1 MRRSLLLLLFI
12 SALGIGLLGWA
23 LATVHWPY
31 KGYTAGE
38 QFVIIQPGSSA
49 LAIGRDLERQ
59 GVIRNARIFWS
70 YLRWKGQ
77 AGRLRAGEYRFD
89 GPATPAQVAAKIVAG
104 DVYRR
109 KVTIPE
115 GFALDEIVDLLA
127 REVLLDR
134 TAWMEAMARVELV
147 ADLDSRARN
156 LEGYLFP
163 ATYYYTRQTTP
174 AELIDAM
181 VSNFR
186 KRFSEADRS
195 RAAEL
200 GMTVREAI
208 TLASLIEKETGQD
221 SERELVSAVYH
232 NRLKKRMLL
241 QCDPTVIYAVKRVK
255 TYDNVINQSDLQ
267 LDSPYNTYKVAG
279 LPPGPIT
286 NPGIKSIHAALY
298 PSAADYLYFVSR
310 NDGTHVFS
318 KELGQHHE
326 AVQQHQR

>member
-1 MRRSLLLLLFI
+1 MRRSFLLLFL
-12 SALGIGLLGWA
+12 SAVVVGLLGWA
-23 LATVHWPY
+23 IAMTRWPF

-38 QFVIIQPGSSA
+38 QFVVIQPGSSA
-49 LAIGRDLERQ
+49 LAIGRDLEHQ

-89 GPATPAQVAAKIVAG
+89 APTTLAQVAARIVAG

-115 GFALDEIVDLLA
+115 GFALDEIADLLA
-127 REVLLDR
+127 REVLPDR
-134 TAWMEAMARVELV
+134 TAWTEAMARAQMV
-147 ADLDSRARN
+147 ADLDSRAQN

-174 AELIDAM
+174 AQLIDAM

-255 TYDNVINQSDLQ
+255 AYDNVINQSDLQ

-279 LPPGPIT
+279 LPPGPIA

-298 PSAADYLYFVSR
+298 PAATDYLYFVSR